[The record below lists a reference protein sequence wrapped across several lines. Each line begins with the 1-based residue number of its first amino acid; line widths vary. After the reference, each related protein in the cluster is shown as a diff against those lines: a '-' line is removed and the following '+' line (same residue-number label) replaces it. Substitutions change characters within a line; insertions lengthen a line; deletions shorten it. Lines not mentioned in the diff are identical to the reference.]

1 MTTWF
6 GNPGST
12 ELPMFR
18 DFPADFKYVLGLQE
32 SVVIGMA
39 DGFALAGNNAAFVNL
54 HSSAGVGHGLG
65 NLFTAFRNQSP
76 IVIVA
81 GQQARSILPFE
92 PFLYAERATE
102 FPRPFVKWSI
112 EPARAQDVPRAILR
126 AYLCAMQAPRGPTFV
141 SVPVD
146 DWDQPCEPLDIPLT
160 SIRVHADPAM
170 LSQAAGILAKAVSP
184 VIVAGAGVAQD
195 RAEAALIK
203 FAETHHIPVW
213 TAPLCG
219 RHVFPEDHPL
229 FQGFLTAGRESIV
242 DKLKA
247 HDVILVLGA
256 PVFTFHVEGAGP
268 IVPEGSSLIQIANDP
283 AMIARLPA
291 GLGIVGDLNAALTAP
306 QFQTSI
312 KVRDLP
318 PPRRIPIAPTGPAL
332 TAALVMSRVQALRP
346 EALIL
351 VEEAPTTREAMHD
364 FYHVSAGEEF
374 YTCAS
379 GGLGYGLPA
388 AVGVAMNRPG
398 RQVLALIGDGSAMYT
413 IQGLWSAAQLGTDVR
428 FLIINNQGYA
438 ALDRFARSFQMTP
451 VGTTINGLDFISLA
465 HGFGM
470 KAGRVSAISDLDEAI
485 EDLFAGQGPKLLE
498 VMTERP

>member
-1 MTTWF
+1 
-6 GNPGST
+6 
-12 ELPMFR
+12 
-18 DFPADFKYVLGLQE
+18 
-32 SVVIGMA
+32 
-39 DGFALAGNNAAFVNL
+39 
-54 HSSAGVGHGLG
+54 
-65 NLFTAFRNQSP
+65 
-76 IVIVA
+76 
-81 GQQARSILPFE
+81 
-92 PFLYAERATE
+92 
-102 FPRPFVKWSI
+102 
-112 EPARAQDVPRAILR
+112 
-126 AYLCAMQAPRGPTFV
+126 
-141 SVPVD
+141 
-146 DWDQPCEPLDIPLT
+146 
-160 SIRVHADPAM
+160 
-170 LSQAAGILAKAVSP
+170 
-184 VIVAGAGVAQD
+184 
-195 RAEAALIK
+195 
-203 FAETHHIPVW
+203 
-213 TAPLCG
+213 
-219 RHVFPEDHPL
+219 
-229 FQGFLTAGRESIV
+229 
-242 DKLKA
+242 
-247 HDVILVLGA
+247 
-256 PVFTFHVEGAGP
+256 
-268 IVPEGSSLIQIANDP
+268 
-283 AMIARLPA
+283 
-291 GLGIVGDLNAALTAP
+291 
-306 QFQTSI
+306 
-312 KVRDLP
+312 
-318 PPRRIPIAPTGPAL
+318 
-332 TAALVMSRVQALRP
+332 MSRVQALRP